1 MAVQAETGEVTG
13 TRVSHAVPGDRVARA
28 PDVGNEAGLDTVQ
41 FDVRV
46 VGLMEDKRW
55 YARALELN
63 LLGYGESFAAALD
76 DLKGAIDAQ
85 VCHAARHD
93 NLNMIN
99 WSANQRYF
107 DLYDEGAEETPRRE
121 LRVSLRKLEV
131 LMQAASEKSEHPNEF
146 ISEISEIAYK
156 KQDCYQDRAG

>member
-13 TRVSHAVPGDRVARA
+13 ATASRALLGDRVARA
-28 PDVGNEAGLDTVQ
+28 LDVGNEAGLDTVQ

-46 VGLMEDKRW
+46 VGLMEDDLW

-63 LLGYGESFAAALD
+63 LLGYGESFAEALD

-85 VCHAARHD
+85 VCYAARHGS
-93 NLNMIN
+93 LSTVC
-99 WSANQRYF
+99 WSANRRYF
-107 DLYDEGAEETPRRE
+107 DLYDDGAERTPRRE
-121 LRVSLRKLEV
+121 LRVSLRKQEV
-131 LMQAASEKSEHPNEF
+131 LMQGAREKSEHPNEF

-156 KQDCYQDRAG
+156 RQDCHQDRAG